1 VTSGLLGRTHRLGV
15 LPGDGVGPELITQA
29 LRVLAELARLDGFSC
44 DLVEFPHSAAH
55 YRRSGELFGEEAFAE
70 LQTCESLLF
79 GAAGDPSLPP
89 GVMERALILDL
100 SRRLQLSI
108 GVRYAYLHA
117 AHLSPVKGL
126 DRGDVDIAIVRDT
139 TEGELVVPGGVLH
152 EDEPGE
158 TAATVLVHTRHAVDR
173 TLRYAFELAR
183 RRRRKVSLVSQSNVL
198 VPHQLWERR
207 LHALAGDYPD
217 VECEA
222 LYPDH
227 AAMELI
233 LAPQRFDVIATT
245 LFLGGVFSDQAGAI
259 VGGIGLIGSVR
270 INPRTRFGFYEPAH
284 GSAPKHAGMDRVSP
298 MATLNALAMLL
309 DDVGEERS
317 ALRLRTAI
325 DAVLG
330 RGEVGLTTRSPVGTT
345 AATDAV
351 IDALG
356 EDAPAARAGE
366 R

>member
-1 VTSGLLGRTHRLGV
+1 VTEVRSHRLAV
-15 LPGDGVGPELITQA
+15 LAGDGVGPELIGEA
-29 LRVLAELARLDGFSC
+29 LRVLGVLAGLDGFRY

-55 YRRSGELFGEEAFAE
+55 YHRTGELFGEEAFGR
-70 LQTCESLLF
+70 LLTCESLLF

-89 GVMERALILDL
+89 GLMERALILDL

-108 GVRYAYLHA
+108 GVRYAYLHGP
-117 AHLSPVKGL
+117 HLTPIKGL

-152 EDEPGE
+152 ADEPGE
-158 TAATVLVHTRHAVDR
+158 TAATVLVHTRHGVDR
-173 TLRYAFELAR
+173 TLRHAFELAR
-183 RRRRKVSLVSQSNVL
+183 RRRGKVSLVAQSNVL

-207 LHALAGDYPD
+207 LRALAPDYPD

-245 LFLGGVFSDQAGAI
+245 LFLGGVLSDQAGAL

-270 INPRTRFGFYEPAH
+270 FNPETRFGMYEPAH
-284 GSAPKHAGMDRVSP
+284 GSAPKHAGKDRVSP
-298 MATLNALAMLL
+298 MATLNALGMLL

-317 ALRLRTAI
+317 ARRLRAAI
-325 DAVLG
+325 DAVL
-330 RGEVGLTTRSPVGTT
+330 RAGEVGLSTRSPIGTV

-351 IDALG
+351 IAALPHAG
-356 EDAPAARAGE
+356 HGPAD
-366 R
+366 